1 MNFDNVIADEGHNYR
16 NSLSAG
22 RETAQLAYLPNPA
35 VSQIARDMSVKSA
48 ADEKYNGR
56 GVTLLTATPLVN
68 SPLDAFNM
76 LSHVV
81 PVEDWKAMGILTPD
95 DFVRVF
101 GETAN
106 VVVQKISGELMDK
119 QGLVGFKTLMVYAAF
134 SIAGPH

>member
-1 MNFDNVIADEGHNYR
+1 
-16 NSLSAG
+16 
-22 RETAQLAYLPNPA
+22 
-35 VSQIARDMSVKSA
+35 
-48 ADEKYNGR
+48 
-56 GVTLLTATPLVN
+56 
-68 SPLDAFNM
+68 M